1 MKVNFEQGDRNHAK
15 GLHQGI
21 IVFFRYNTDGT
32 SMTYEGI
39 YEQEV
44 IDELTKTFY
53 NPGDLCKVRH
63 EEMDGPIMLVTEKVT
78 KVYKR
83 DDAVVTDFVGI
94 KCR

>member
-1 MKVNFEQGDRNHAK
+1 M
-15 GLHQGI
+15 
-21 IVFFRYNTDGT
+21 
-32 SMTYEGI
+32 
-39 YEQEV
+39 

-63 EEMDGPIMLVTEKVT
+63 EAMDSPVMLVTEKVT